1 MANRKKRTRE
11 HIIAALSEN
20 HFERIALLK
29 GFSVERTAHDYGYD
43 IFLFSYDTNG
53 EMENGYISVQLKAT
67 DSLTLING
75 NSKVSFPVDKK
86 DLNLWLKEFNPVILV
101 IYDVSNNK
109 AYWLYIQAYFQA
121 LNGFSLANI
130 GKSINVHIPLT
141 NKIGKGAMTRFAKQ
155 KAILYKQI
163 QNIQHSI

>member
-11 HIIAALSEN
+11 HIIADLSEN

-53 EMENGYISVQLKAT
+53 EIENGYISVQLKAT

-86 DLNLWLKEFNPVILV
+86 DLNLWLKEFNKIAEQYIIMTVRKNLV
-101 IYDVSNNK
+101 EKGVLNKEQFNELIY
-109 AYWLYIQAYFQA
+109 
-121 LNGFSLANI
+121 
-130 GKSINVHIPLT
+130 
-141 NKIGKGAMTRFAKQ
+141 NKI
-155 KAILYKQI
+155 
-163 QNIQHSI
+163 

>member
-1 MANRKKRTRE
+1 MWAIIKDRQILANRKKRTRE
-11 HIIAALSEN
+11 HIIADLSEN

-53 EMENGYISVQLKAT
+53 EIENGYISVQLKAT

-86 DLNLWLKEFNPVILV
+86 DLNLWLRMK
-101 IYDVSNNK
+101 NK
-109 AYWLYIQAYFQA
+109 
-121 LNGFSLANI
+121 N
-130 GKSINVHIPLT
+130 T
-141 NKIGKGAMTRFAKQ
+141 
-155 KAILYKQI
+155 
-163 QNIQHSI
+163 